1 VVQTSHTLFYENS
14 VRILYEFCER
24 AWRVFVGREAMVVM
38 LSVVDGRDVVIW
50 SHRCASAYQRQ
61 DKVTVTTTPSAPLS
75 RPFPLPLPLQ
85 LATVAATSNSTVM
98 YCPSY
103 RDRHRHI
110 HCLYTAVEASLHQSA
125 VHVSRVQSMSPE
137 CSLWRQS
144 AIHAFA
150 AIQIVIGIRLHGF
163 VCHLGHVWVVQHLRI
178 LKLCRGLRISIV

>member
-1 VVQTSHTLFYENS
+1 
-14 VRILYEFCER
+14 
-24 AWRVFVGREAMVVM
+24 M
-38 LSVVDGRDVVIW
+38 W

-110 HCLYTAVEASLHQSA
+110 HCHYTAVEASLHQSA

-150 AIQIVIGIRLHGF
+150 AIQIVIGIRHTAW
-163 VCHLGHVWVVQHLRI
+163 VCVSPWPRLGGPTSSHSQTLQRPSHQHRLRTTAAPDTRASPDWMGERAHTM
-178 LKLCRGLRISIV
+178 LRGWA